1 MSAFAQ
7 KARHWMR
14 RIDQDGRRRRYA
26 ISVMLIIP
34 VEVDVELKAAIW
46 PGVTV
51 KYSAGAL
58 ALIFMLL
65 DCAVAETEL
74 PITR

>member
-34 VEVDVELKAAIW
+34 VEVDV
-46 PGVTV
+46 
-51 KYSAGAL
+51 
-58 ALIFMLL
+58 
-65 DCAVAETEL
+65 D
-74 PITR
+74 